1 MKYWLKKSCISLIT
15 IAVLATSLLAVDY
28 PKDPPVTSG
37 GEGPTGNDWTDFGVF
52 SNNKLFWRDENDLN
66 HVTSTYYIIIETAN
80 TNFVLANNRNT
91 AGDKVKHTHYKDNYG
106 DVSCPTVTDGNRYW
120 DWFHEGYTPVTTRIS
135 NCSITKNCVSK
146 AYHNYKGANTVSTNW
161 TDPGNRTPF
170 TGELELIF
178 GYGDNGSADTQ
189 SGDRCDN
196 SSHAWWITA
205 SPACSPATGLRWKN
219 GSGREYSWAPTTATN
234 DGLSGRGGFYG
245 YYSIRNKDSR

>member
-52 SNNKLFWRDENDLN
+52 SNNKLLWRDANDLN

-161 TDPGNRTPF
+161 TDPGNRAPF
-170 TGELELIF
+170 TGELYVIF
-178 GYGDNGSADTQ
+178 GYGDNDGDDTQ
-189 SGDRCDN
+189 PGDRCDN
-196 SSHAWWITA
+196 SSTHGG
-205 SPACSPATGLRWKN
+205 SPHHLPAVLLPVCDGRMAPAGSILGLRCIPMTALQDEA
-219 GSGREYSWAPTTATN
+219 GSTATIT
-234 DGLSGRGGFYG
+234 YV
-245 YYSIRNKDSR
+245 IRTR